1 MRLPPFLREPLVV
14 FVALGGGFF
23 GLYQLSTA
31 DQRVIEVSRS
41 AQASL
46 ADDYKLLTGKT
57 ADAAGRA
64 QLVDDYVADEILFR
78 EAVARGMHLTD
89 KETKERLTDKMRFL
103 ITGSPP
109 DPTEEQLIDF
119 YASHLDLYH
128 SEPKVSF
135 DHVFFQSQP
144 DGAPKLL
151 KVLNDGGAVPGDE
164 FWMGRQMVGYGQ
176 SMIRGMFGQPFLDEL
191 AKAPEGAWIGPVTS
205 IRGVHF
211 VRVNGREAPALM
223 DYAQV
228 RDQVLQDWNNTQV
241 ETALRAEMK
250 TLKQKYDVHVER

>member
-1 MRLPPFLREPLVV
+1 MRLPPFLCEPLVV
-14 FVALGGGFF
+14 FAALGGAFF
-23 GLYQLSTA
+23 GLYHLATA
-31 DQRVIEVSRS
+31 DERVVAVSKA
-41 AQASL
+41 AQDSL
-46 ADDYKLLTGKT
+46 ADDYKVLTGRT
-57 ADAAGRA
+57 ADAAERKG
-64 QLVDDYVADEILFR
+64 LTEDYVEDEILFR

-119 YASHLDLYH
+119 YAEHLDLYR

-135 DHVFFQSQP
+135 DHVFFQSPP

-151 KVLNDGGAVPGDE
+151 KVLNDGGAVAGDE
-164 FWMGRQMVGYGQ
+164 FWMGRQMVSYGQ
-176 SMIRGMFGQPFLDEL
+176 SMIRGMFGQGFVDDL
-191 AKAPEGAWIGPVTS
+191 AKAPQGEWVGPVTS

-211 VRVNGREAPALM
+211 VRVNGRDAPEMM

-228 RDQVLQDWNNTQV
+228 RDQVLQDWNNQQI
-241 ETALRAEMK
+241 ETALGAEMK
-250 TLKQKYDVHVER
+250 TLKQKYEIDVER

>member
-14 FVALGGGFF
+14 FAALGGAFF

-31 DQRVIEVSRS
+31 DQRTIEVSRA

-46 ADDYKLLTGKT
+46 AEDYKMLTGKT
-57 ADAAGRA
+57 ADAAER
-64 QLVDDYVADEILFR
+64 QRLVGDYVENEILFR

-119 YASHLDLYH
+119 YSSHLDLYR

-151 KVLNDGGAVPGDE
+151 KVLNAGGSVPGDE
-164 FWMGRQMVGYGQ
+164 FWMGRQMVSYGQ
-176 SMIRGMFGQPFLDEL
+176 SMIRGMFGQAFLDEL
-191 AKAPEGAWIGPVTS
+191 AKAPEGAWIGPVSS

-211 VRVNGREAPALM
+211 VRVNGREEPTLM

-228 RDQVLQDWNNTQV
+228 RDQVLQDWNTTHV

-250 TLKQKYDVHVER
+250 TLKQKYQIDVER